1 MWTVG
6 VEVLVVRLL
15 GGKAVLL
22 GTHGSRWFGRHLS
35 SPGVD
40 GFEEEDVVHYIY
52 IYTFILY
59 VLYYY

>member
-6 VEVLVVRLL
+6 VKVLVVRLL

-40 GFEEEDVVHYIY
+40 GFEEEDVVQYY

>member
-1 MWTVG
+1 MWTVD

-40 GFEEEDVVHYIY
+40 GFEEEDVVQ
-52 IYTFILY
+52 
-59 VLYYY
+59 